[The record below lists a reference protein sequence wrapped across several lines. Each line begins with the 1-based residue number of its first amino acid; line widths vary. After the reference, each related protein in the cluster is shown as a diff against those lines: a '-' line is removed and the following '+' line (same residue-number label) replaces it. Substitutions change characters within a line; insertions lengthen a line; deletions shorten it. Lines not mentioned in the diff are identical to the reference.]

1 MKHHGLKK
9 LLPYFTI
16 AIFLIIAILITHIT
30 GALQLNIAANSFC
43 RPGIREGTII
53 AISSWKKP
61 ERNNYISFYE
71 LPAGSTDHKSKGVLR
86 LTGMPGD
93 TIEIRNGDLFVNNQ
107 PADPQL
113 DLIKEYSISKQL
125 SEKAIR
131 LLRYQT
137 MNRRIETSTDSVFL
151 QLGRKELLKLE
162 NEKIPTARRH
172 LAAHM
177 KSAFIAPLYK
187 ADWNNDHFGPYI
199 VPAGHYFL
207 LGDNRNDCRDSRHFG
222 PLPAE
227 RLAGTVLN
235 H

>member
-9 LLPYFTI
+9 LLPYLGIVT
-16 AIFLIIAILITHIT
+16 FLIIAILITHLT
-30 GALQLNIAANSFC
+30 GALQLNIAANNYC

-53 AISSWKKP
+53 AISSLKKP
-61 ERNNYISFYE
+61 ARNQFISFYE
-71 LPAGSTDHKSKGVLR
+71 LPAEPAAVKTKGVLR
-86 LTGMPGD
+86 LAGMPGD

-107 PADPQL
+107 PADRQL
-113 DLIKEYSISKQL
+113 NLIKEYGISNQFAD
-125 SEKAIR
+125 KAIK

-137 MNRRIETSTDSVFL
+137 MNRRLEYGADSIYL

-162 NEKIPTARRH
+162 NEHIAAARRSQPVH
-172 LAAHM
+172 TNYAA
-177 KSAFIAPLYK
+177 IAGMFK